1 VDRRTRNLFALAL
14 VVVIAITGGAALI
27 LGGGAPQASG
37 GPSGTTSVVGLVVG
51 VDSAGLTDV
60 RSFRLRTDDGQT
72 LEFGLAGLENGVQF
86 PPSHL
91 AEHQLTASRIR
102 VWYRSGDPLQAIRLE
117 DAP

>member
-14 VVVIAITGGAALI
+14 IVVIAIAGGAALI
-27 LGGGAPQASG
+27 LGGGSPQASG
-37 GPSGTTSVVGLVVG
+37 VPSGTTAVVGLVVG

-72 LEFGLAGLENGVQF
+72 LVFGLVDLENGVEF

-91 AEHQLTASRIR
+91 AEHQLTASPVR